1 MRSEEF
7 YVNEYTHT
15 MMVKKAVVFGRET
28 WTVTERDVT
37 RLGAWERKVLR
48 RVNGTVVEQGMWR
61 IRINQ
66 ELSELYKDLD
76 IVADIREKRLEWT
89 GHVVRIDQGRAAKK
103 IFESKLE
110 GSRRR
115 GRPRMRWLED
125 VQKVLGEMK
134 VKRWRRKAVDR
145 EEWASVI
152 KGVKAVRGTKSR

>member
-1 MRSEEF
+1 
-7 YVNEYTHT
+7 

-110 GSRRR
+110 GSRRS